1 MHLATSELSE
11 LKCRV
16 AGGTFNSTSQLHAAA
31 QQVSTEYLFQLSS
44 YYTYKNGV
52 VSVCVYECLAE
63 KTTELFGLILFKE
76 MVIITE

>member
-11 LKCRV
+11 LKCRL

-44 YYTYKNGV
+44 HYTYKNGV
-52 VSVCVYECLAE
+52 VSVWVFGE
-63 KTTELFGLILFKE
+63 KNTTEPIGLILFTE
-76 MVIITE
+76 MVIKTE